1 MMLQALLG
9 VDIDAE
15 AGTISTSPLLPPDVK
30 SVQLQGMNV
39 MGAPLDVDI
48 KVEGSEGD
56 MHLTHTVT
64 PAGGLVL
71 AGRGPKAGE

>member
-1 MMLQALLG
+1 
-9 VDIDAE
+9 
-15 AGTISTSPLLPPDVK
+15 VK

-39 MGAPLDVDI
+39 IGAPLDVDI
-48 KVEGSEGD
+48 RVEGSEGD
-56 MHLTHTVT
+56 VHLTHTVT

>member
-9 VDIDAE
+9 LAIDVE
-15 AGTISTSPLLPPDVK
+15 AGTISTSPILPPDVK

-48 KVEGSEGD
+48 RAEGSEGD
-56 MHLTHTVT
+56 THLAYTVT

-71 AGRGPKAGE
+71 AGRDPKAEE